1 MNMTADIFKVTDIR
15 VNVTHM
21 HESIQMQFVIENHY
35 QTVNYKTF
43 FLTSVFA
50 DSK

>member
-15 VNVTHM
+15 VNVTHRNK
-21 HESIQMQFVIENHY
+21 SIQIQSVIKNHN
-35 QTVNYKTF
+35 QSVNYKTF

-50 DSK
+50 DFR